1 MTVCVSFVGQLHA
14 ADSKEENHSHGQKGA
29 LVIPRV
35 SPGQGR
41 LLSFVKQ
48 VWGGGGALD
57 IPRVSTRHGE

>member
-1 MTVCVSFVGQLHA
+1 MSFVGQLHA
-14 ADSKEENHSHGQKGA
+14 ADSIEENHSHGQKGA

-48 VWGGGGALD
+48 VWGGGGGVGHPAGFNEARGM
-57 IPRVSTRHGE
+57 IF